1 MNQDTNDSKERRVEK
16 STWHRLGYMVLFV
29 ITFNVAEIV
38 LAVIVALQVLFKLV
52 TGKPLDTMISLGREI
67 GEYLRQVVNFLT
79 FASDDMPY
87 PISPWPSSS
96 GKGSGQPSG
105 DGPATINL

>member
-1 MNQDTNDSKERRVEK
+1 MDQQEK
-16 STWHRLGYMVLFV
+16 KHFAEQSTWRRIAYMVLFV

-38 LAVIVALQVLFKLV
+38 LAFVVGLQILFKLA
-52 TGKPLDTMISLGREI
+52 TGRPLDTMIELGREI
-67 GEYLRQVVNFLT
+67 GDYLRQVVNFLT

-96 GKGSGQPSG
+96 GKNHGSNDEPQ
-105 DGPATINL
+105 TINL